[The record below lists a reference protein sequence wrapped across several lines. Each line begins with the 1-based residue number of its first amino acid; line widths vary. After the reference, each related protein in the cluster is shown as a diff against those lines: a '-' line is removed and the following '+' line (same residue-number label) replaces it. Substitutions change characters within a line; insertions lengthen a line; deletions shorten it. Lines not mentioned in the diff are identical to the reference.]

1 MGILFQSL
9 KNNKV
14 STLGFV
20 LLFVSLVSLDQS
32 TKFHAE
38 KSFLTWSHP
47 TDSRSYQSD
56 SKLVKSW
63 RSLPKENDNLANVDP
78 LKSAGHWLDF
88 NITYVRN
95 HGAAW
100 GFLSNAPDFVRL
112 WGFYLLTVF
121 VSCYLLYSFL
131 TTEPQNR
138 FLRIA
143 YIFILAGA
151 CGNFIDR
158 VVLKYVIDWLH
169 FHWLI
174 FGWEYSFPV
183 FNGADIFI
191 NIGVILLLLFSSQK
205 ERSSPRV

>member
-56 SKLVKSW
+56 AKLVKSW
-63 RSLPKENDNLANVDP
+63 RSLSKESDNRANDRPKPD
-78 LKSAGHWLDF
+78 GHWLDF
-88 NITYVRN
+88 NVTYVRN

-100 GFLSNAPDFVRL
+100 GILSNAPDLVRL

-121 VSCYLLYSFL
+121 ISCYLLYSFL
-131 TTEPQNR
+131 TTELQNR
-138 FLRIA
+138 SLRIA

-169 FHWLI
+169 FHWQV

-191 NIGVILLLLFSSQK
+191 NIGVILLLLFSNQK
-205 ERSSPRV
+205 KRSSSQV